1 MTEKEVE
8 RAIFITISAGIAC
21 WLTTYITIGTIMAPP
36 PIPNNPAKIQLY
48 IPQSETVKSFPLL
61 NTHKFKYASFD
72 ESMIMADPIRNNIS
86 FLYI

>member
-36 PIPNNPAKIQLY
+36 PIPNNPAKNPVIH
-48 IPQSETVKSFPLL
+48 PT
-61 NTHKFKYASFD
+61 
-72 ESMIMADPIRNNIS
+72 IRNSKIIS
-86 FLYI
+86 ITKYS